1 MRMFSASHR
10 ERFKMAKSELIL
22 SSGKIVVKP
31 KTKALLYS
39 IIVVVL
45 FFACF
50 LVIPIDF
57 GSIRLEQTPVILKKL
72 FTPAPGKTWGDYFAY
87 MLKLDEPIMETIRM
101 SFAGTTIGAVLC
113 LPVAF
118 LSSRNIVK
126 SKWLYQPTRVI
137 MNFIRTLPTLV
148 VVVIGAFF
156 FGFNVFTA
164 IIAISVF
171 TFGIMTKMLYD
182 TIETVDMGPFEALEA
197 CGANK
202 QKAFSYAIFPQVMP
216 IYLSYF
222 IYTFEINVRSSVVLG
237 YVGAGGIGVVI
248 NENIGIYYDRV
259 GAIIIVLFVIVIIL
273 QLFSSSV
280 RNKIQ

>member
-1 MRMFSASHR
+1 MAR
-10 ERFKMAKSELIL
+10 ESFVLTN
-22 SSGKIVVKP
+22 GKVVIKPRTKIWLYTAIV
-31 KTKALLYS
+31 L
-39 IIVVVL
+39 VL

-57 GSIRLEQTPVILKKL
+57 RTIRLAQVSVILEKL

-87 MLKLDEPIMETIRM
+87 MLKLDQPIMETIRM
-101 SFAGTTIGAVLC
+101 SFAGTTIGAALC
-113 LPVAF
+113 LPFAF
-118 LSSRNIVK
+118 LCSRNIVK
-126 SKWLYQPTRVI
+126 SKWIYQPTRVF
-137 MNFIRTLPTLV
+137 MNFLRTLPTLV
-148 VVVIGAFF
+148 VVVVVAFF

-164 IIAISVF
+164 IIAISIF
-171 TFGIMTKMLYD
+171 TWSIMTKMLYE

-197 CGANK
+197 CGGNK
-202 QKAFSYAIFPQVMP
+202 TKAFSYAVFPQVMP

-259 GAIIIVLFVIVIIL
+259 GAIIIVLFVLVIAI
-273 QLFSSSV
+273 QLFSSWV
-280 RNKIQ
+280 RSKLQ